1 MKRTLIVLVF
11 SLLVLACTFAEVDID
26 IVAKVS
32 PYSLQTV
39 RTAGGTYVSD
49 YGYGIAGGFRADVWN
64 NVTAGLDLNIG
75 FFKFDELDKD
85 YIVVSFRGT
94 AGYRYDFT
102 EKLYANADLGLGLDL
117 RKVGSVKN
125 TSFGLNLYMG
135 CGYRLSD
142 EFALTGGLDLALC
155 FQTSKKSSSTDFALR
170 TQLGLAMAL

>member
-1 MKRTLIVLVF
+1 MRKAIIFTLLCI
-11 SLLVLACTFAEVDID
+11 FALCCVYAGKTN

-49 YGYGIAGGFRADVWN
+49 YGYGAAGGFRADVWN

-85 YIVVSFRGT
+85 YIVVSLRGT